1 MISDESD
8 EVIEELFNLFKNR
21 YQNSLPKSMRG
32 SEFVFDYVQLL
43 YNKCHK
49 INFNCVRSYID
60 FPYWI
65 KNRKATI
72 NPLNKKDNKYF
83 QYVITVALNHH
94 EIKKIRKE

>member
-21 YQNSLPKSMRG
+21 YQNSLQLMRD
-32 SEFVFDYVQLL
+32 SEFVFDHVQLL
-43 YNKCHK
+43 HKKCHK
-49 INFNCVRSYID
+49 INVNCVESYID